1 MGHYRTW
8 EIRFCN
14 DVFIK
19 KLWTFLPL
27 EHGSWLNPAPKGGV
41 RQVTI
46 SPHYYTFSLP
56 TPPPPLPFAAGYI
69 PGDDDAFVTC
79 VFSHI
84 HKPGCEG
91 AATSVFNKNI

>member
-1 MGHYRTW
+1 M
-8 EIRFCN
+8 
-14 DVFIK
+14 
-19 KLWTFLPL
+19 
-27 EHGSWLNPAPKGGV
+27 

-56 TPPPPLPFAAGYI
+56 TPPPPFAAGYI
-69 PGDDDAFVTC
+69 PGEDDAFVTC

-91 AATSVFNKNI
+91 ATSVFNKNI